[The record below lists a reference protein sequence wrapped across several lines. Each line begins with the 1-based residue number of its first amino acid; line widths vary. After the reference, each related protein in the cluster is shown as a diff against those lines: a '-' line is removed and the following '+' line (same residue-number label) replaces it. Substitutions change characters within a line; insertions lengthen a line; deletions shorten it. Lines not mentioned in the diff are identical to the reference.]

1 MGYVAASLWYV
12 RWLSVLDRRV
22 RRGGE
27 GRRLAARIGV
37 GRKKNRPNTAE
48 PLPDI
53 AACDAP
59 ARRSAEMIRPISGYR
74 AATGASRS
82 LWRTRLRSAD
92 TASFGAAG
100 QASNHAKASFVLTP
114 NAGSTRT
121 THAGGGSARRNSR
134 SPRSRPSTA
143 PPSRKYGTSAPS
155 ASAAATSFW
164 PLTRQRFANTRKAA
178 AASLLPPP
186 NPAC

>member
-22 RRGGE
+22 RREGE
-27 GRRLAARIGV
+27 ARRFAARIAA
-37 GRKKNRPNTAE
+37 GREENRPNTAE

-59 ARRSAEMIRPISGYR
+59 ARRSAEMIRPISGCR

-82 LWRTRLRSAD
+82 LTSLRASD
-92 TASFGAAG
+92 TARFGWAGQRSDRASFGWAGQRSDRASFGGAG

-121 THAGGGSARRNSR
+121 THAGGGSVRRNSR
-134 SPRSRPSTA
+134 SPRSRPSIA

-155 ASAAATSFW
+155 ASAAATI
-164 PLTRQRFANTRKAA
+164 
-178 AASLLPPP
+178 
-186 NPAC
+186 